1 MIFERCTAPPHVE
14 LTALT
19 PSVGSKVPNGS
30 GCELGELL
38 LDRHDFQLR
47 LAKSRLTQVESAALV
62 QRMYRRRG
70 YKVTTQ
76 DGAPSRA
83 NQLTLQACSGDHVFG
98 TLTVRDDSDVGLAAD
113 ALYRQ
118 EIDTYR
124 QAGGH
129 VAELT
134 RLAVDPELGSKEVL
148 GALFHAAYAVCG
160 PLRDVTDVFIEV
172 NPRHVGFYRRTL
184 NFVAIG
190 EKKICPRVDA
200 PAVLLH
206 VEVAHVGQQAALY
219 GGNFGEAIQR
229 SLYPY
234 FCDREAAEDLIHR
247 VLAVAA
253 RGDKVPG
260 GNPPTVRKP
269 QTFDTEVG
277 AGGYSG

>member
-1 MIFERCTAPPHVE
+1 MFFERCTAPLHVE
-14 LTALT
+14 LTSSS
-19 PSVGSKVPNGS
+19 PSVAPKVPDRS
-30 GCELGELL
+30 GWELGELL

-62 QRMYRRRG
+62 QRMYTRRG

-124 QAGGH
+124 HAGRH

-172 NPRHVGFYRRTL
+172 NPRHVGFYRRML

-190 EKKICPRVDA
+190 EEKICPRVDA

-219 GGNFGEAIQR
+219 GGNVGEAIQR

-247 VLAVAA
+247 VLAVAGRDDNVAAGTRPEA
-253 RGDKVPG
+253 REPSLLE
-260 GNPPTVRKP
+260 R
-269 QTFDTEVG
+269 
-277 AGGYSG
+277 